1 LDTRNAADEQ
11 SERYVIGGRSLA
23 LLIREQT

>member
-1 LDTRNAADEQ
+1 LDAHNASDEQ

-23 LLIREQT
+23 LLIREQR